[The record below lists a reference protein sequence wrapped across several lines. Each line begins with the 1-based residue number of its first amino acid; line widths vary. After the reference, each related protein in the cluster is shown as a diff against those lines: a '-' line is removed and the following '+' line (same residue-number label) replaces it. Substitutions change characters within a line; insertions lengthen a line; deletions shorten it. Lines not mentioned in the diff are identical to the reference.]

1 MPEMVWFVLY
11 VSYTLL
17 FFLLTVFDL
26 FYRTTLLIF
35 LYLYG
40 ITGKALLNGR
50 VCGNSPKRVTEVSEK
65 GREKCETCLI
75 LKKRNMDYR
84 YKKFFNSKEHQQCG
98 TKQVRKACYISGTKS
113 RETHTGLGK
122 RWFAYNIIIWRWSSG
137 SDRLSELGW
146 EKALTEV

>member
-1 MPEMVWFVLY
+1 
-11 VSYTLL
+11 
-17 FFLLTVFDL
+17 
-26 FYRTTLLIF
+26 
-35 LYLYG
+35 
-40 ITGKALLNGR
+40 
-50 VCGNSPKRVTEVSEK
+50 
-65 GREKCETCLI
+65 
-75 LKKRNMDYR
+75 MDYR

-122 RWFAYNIIIWRWSSG
+122 RWFAYNIIIWRWNSG